1 MPIDPVTQGAL
12 IQTGG
17 SLLGGL
23 IGGKDAKK
31 AVKKQY
37 KYQKEFAK
45 NQLQWRVQDAKAAG
59 LHPLFALGGG
69 GGTSPTFM
77 AGQSPMGSAIAD
89 SAAAIGSAVAGRP
102 SELSKQLQSAQIQS
116 INSQTERNQAEAAL
130 ARSQAARV
138 AQTANVTPSIASAV
152 VDEALA
158 PGTQVGATRVSPVE
172 TVTRTRGDE
181 STQAGTQPLFSKY
194 STRTGRYMYGPRS
207 DEPAEAF
214 SMENLPM
221 ALIGLLK
228 TSYEGVP
235 YWLRKWAA
243 DALPERRTGKR
254 RTRKQS
260 RTGRR

>member
-45 NQLQWRVQDAKAAG
+45 NQLQWRVEDAKAAG

-158 PGTQVGATRVSPVE
+158 TDTNRAKVQVVPSEVKTRSGKDSSVV
-172 TVTRTRGDE
+172 
-181 STQAGTQPLFSKY
+181 AGMAPMMRKY
-194 STRTGRYMYGPRS
+194 EILPGRYVYGPDADS
-207 DEPAEAF
+207 PAEAF
-214 SMENLPM
+214 EN
-221 ALIGLLK
+221 IVGTLLGAYK
-228 TSYEGVP
+228 TSAEGIP
-235 YWLRKWAA
+235 YWLRQWVGQGS
-243 DALPERRTGKR
+243 TQKR
-254 RTRKQS
+254 RS
-260 RTGRR
+260 RTQRRRQRLRR